1 MLLVES
7 VLADRL
13 VTKREQI
20 YCAGLSAFLWKI
32 CWCCA
37 SMFSLILLCFCL
49 RFPPLA
55 FCLRFAVFINHSFH
69 CSARS
74 STVYWRRILQ
84 FNLGEWFTYLTG
96 MLSCFELL
104 KLMWTSLAWR
114 IPCYHALCGSGDA
127 GTLLCNLNRDKE
139 TKENILV
146 FEFWSNCVV

>member
-104 KLMWTSLAWR
+104 KLMWTSLGVFLATTCFVEVEMEERFSVIW
-114 IPCYHALCGSGDA
+114 
-127 GTLLCNLNRDKE
+127 TE
-139 TKENILV
+139 TKKQKKIFLYLSFDLIV
-146 FEFWSNCVV
+146 SCS